1 MKKPIK
7 VAITGKIGSGK
18 TTVCIFLKK
27 QGFQIFESDK
37 EVRKLLNRKNVIN
50 KVSQLFSVKIEHLFD
65 EKNRLNR
72 EVLGNFLFS
81 NKIELK
87 KLEEILYPLLET
99 EKKKFLE
106 KNSKKKLLFFD
117 IPLLFEK
124 KLHKNF
130 DKIIY
135 LKVNK
140 EIQKQRVLERVG
152 MNKNKLKQILF
163 SQRYNLSYFNKYISL
178 RIDTSEKKNMTNE
191 RLRSFI
197 QTL

>member
-87 KLEEILYPLLET
+87 KLEDILYPLLEI
-99 EKKKFLE
+99 EKKNFLE

-124 KLHKNF
+124 NF
-130 DKIIY
+130 IK
-135 LKVNK
+135 
-140 EIQKQRVLERVG
+140 
-152 MNKNKLKQILF
+152 
-163 SQRYNLSYFNKYISL
+163 
-178 RIDTSEKKNMTNE
+178 
-191 RLRSFI
+191 
-197 QTL
+197 TLIK

>member
-87 KLEEILYPLLET
+87 KLEDILYPLLET

-163 SQRYNLSYFNKYISL
+163 SQRYNLSSFNKYISL
-178 RIDTSEKKNMTNE
+178 KIDTSEKKNITNE

>member
-37 EVRKLLNRKNVIN
+37 EVRKLLNKKNVIN

-87 KLEEILYPLLET
+87 KLEDILYPLLET

-178 RIDTSEKKNMTNE
+178 RIDTSEKKNITNE

>member
-37 EVRKLLNRKNVIN
+37 EVRKLLNKKNVMN

-87 KLEEILYPLLET
+87 KLEDILYPLLET

-163 SQRYNLSYFNKYISL
+163 SQRYNLSSFNKYISL
-178 RIDTSEKKNMTNE
+178 RIDTSEKKNITNE

>member
-37 EVRKLLNRKNVIN
+37 EVRKLLNKKNVIN

-87 KLEEILYPLLET
+87 KLEDILYPLLEI
-99 EKKKFLE
+99 EKKNFLE

-117 IPLLFEK
+117 VPLLFEK

-178 RIDTSEKKNMTNE
+178 RIDTSEKKNITNE

>member
-117 IPLLFEK
+117 VPLLFEK

>member
-37 EVRKLLNRKNVIN
+37 EVRKLLNKKNVMN

-87 KLEEILYPLLET
+87 KLEDILYPLLET

-178 RIDTSEKKNMTNE
+178 RIDTSEKKNITNE

>member
-1 MKKPIK
+1 M
-7 VAITGKIGSGK
+7 
-18 TTVCIFLKK
+18 
-27 QGFQIFESDK
+27 
-37 EVRKLLNRKNVIN
+37 
-50 KVSQLFSVKIEHLFD
+50 
-65 EKNRLNR
+65 
-72 EVLGNFLFS
+72 
-81 NKIELK
+81 
-87 KLEEILYPLLET
+87 
-99 EKKKFLE
+99 
-106 KNSKKKLLFFD
+106 FFD

-178 RIDTSEKKNMTNE
+178 RIDTSEKKNITNE

-197 QTL
+197 QTSNYFFFNL

>member
-37 EVRKLLNRKNVIN
+37 EVRKLLNKKNVIN

-87 KLEEILYPLLET
+87 KLEDILYPLLET

>member
-37 EVRKLLNRKNVIN
+37 EVRKLLNKKNVIN

-87 KLEEILYPLLET
+87 KLEDILYPLLET

-163 SQRYNLSYFNKYISL
+163 SQRYNLSSFNKYISL
-178 RIDTSEKKNMTNE
+178 RIDTSEKKNITNE

>member
-37 EVRKLLNRKNVIN
+37 EVRKLLNKKNVMN

-87 KLEEILYPLLET
+87 KLEDILYPLLET

-130 DKIIY
+130 DKIMY

-178 RIDTSEKKNMTNE
+178 RIDTSEKKNITNE